1 MSRSL
6 WLEQDLA
13 IMPFWD
19 VVWTEVRE
27 SMDCLKKVGPGRRV
41 TERIPR

>member
-1 MSRSL
+1 MQVA
-6 WLEQDLA
+6 QDLA

-19 VVWTEVRE
+19 IVWTEVWE